1 MYASLRS
8 TRLIVDV
15 CQIACLPYGVQIWSA
30 ASRRAISR
38 VEQPPATVSWK
49 IRRTTSASGS

>member
-1 MYASLRS
+1 M
-8 TRLIVDV
+8 VEV
-15 CQIACLPYGVQIWSA
+15 PQIARLPDGVEIWSA
-30 ASRRAISR
+30 ASRREISR